1 MRICVIG
8 DVLLDRD
15 LEGTA
20 TRLSP
25 DAPVPVV
32 EEDGSRSRPGG
43 AGLAALLA
51 ARDGHDVDLV
61 TVTGSDPAG
70 RELRDLIAAAGIRLC
85 DLGPAGSTREKMR
98 IRASERP
105 VVRFDR
111 GGRIAA
117 SPPDDRLPAEVPDAI
132 RRADV
137 LLFSDYGGGL
147 SSSHAIR
154 SLLESRDGKPLVW
167 DPHPRGADPIPG
179 TDLVTPNTSELSA
192 EVTIDGEITLSG
204 LALPAREQRDRLA
217 ARRLCVTCGS
227 AGALLVGEEGPAFAV
242 PAEKAEHGDTC
253 GAGDRFASAVTVALG
268 SRLPATE
275 AVRVGVRCA
284 SAFVAAGGAGAV
296 DQPGSGSPP
305 GFGEG
310 TLDSPEST
318 GWEKAHTVVAEVRAA
333 GGNVVATG
341 GCFDLV
347 HAGHIETLR
356 AARSLGDCLI
366 VLLNDDDSVRR
377 LKGPGRPVTTAADR
391 AAVIGALGCVDAV
404 VEFPEDTP
412 ERALVDLRP
421 DCWVKGGDYLAGDL
435 PEASLVESWGG
446 ETVIVPVLDGRS
458 TTRLIKELGRN
469 G

>member
-15 LEGTA
+15 LEGKA

-32 EEDGSRSRPGG
+32 DEEGSRSRPGG
-43 AGLAALLA
+43 AGLAAMLA
-51 ARDGHDVDLV
+51 ARDGHDVELV
-61 TVTGSDPAG
+61 TVTGADRAG
-70 RELRDLIAAAGIRLC
+70 EELRDLIASAGIRLL
-85 DLGPAGSTREKMR
+85 DLGPVGDTREKIR
-98 IRASERP
+98 IRASKRP

-111 GGRIAA
+111 GGKAAA
-117 SPPDDRLPAEVPDAI
+117 SPPGNRLPAVREAI

-147 SSSHAIR
+147 SKSAPIR
-154 SLLESRDGKPLVW
+154 TLLEGRGERPLVW
-167 DPHPRGADPIPG
+167 DPHPRGADPVRG
-179 TDLVTPNTSELSA
+179 SDLVTPNTSELTDA
-192 EVTIDGEITLSG
+192 GEPPNELTLSG
-204 LALPAREQRDRLA
+204 LAEPARELRHRLS
-217 ARRLCVTCGS
+217 ARSVCVTYGS
-227 AGALLVGEEGPAFAV
+227 RGALLVDEDDRAFAA

-268 SRLPATE
+268 SGMTGPE
-275 AVRVGVRCA
+275 AVAVGVRCA
-284 SAFVAAGGAGAV
+284 SDFVAAGGAGAV
-296 DQPGSGSPP
+296 DPP
-305 GFGEG
+305 GAAS
-310 TLDSPEST
+310 SPAIESGPSDPDRVT
-318 GWEKAHTVVAEVRAA
+318 GWQSAHTAVAKVRAA
-333 GGNVVATG
+333 GGNVIATG

-377 LKGPGRPVTTAADR
+377 LKGPGRPVTKAADR

-404 VEFPEDTP
+404 VLFPEDTP
-412 ERALVDLRP
+412 ERALADLRP
-421 DCWVKGGDYLAGDL
+421 DCWVKGGDYSAEDL
-435 PEASLVESWGG
+435 PEASLVEGWGG
-446 ETVIVPVLDGRS
+446 ETVIVPVLGGHS
-458 TTRLIKELGRN
+458 TSRLIEELGRH